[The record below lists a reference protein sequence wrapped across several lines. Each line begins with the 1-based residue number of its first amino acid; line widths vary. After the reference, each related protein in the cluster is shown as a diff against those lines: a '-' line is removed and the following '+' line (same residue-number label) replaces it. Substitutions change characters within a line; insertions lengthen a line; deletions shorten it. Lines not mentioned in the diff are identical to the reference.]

1 MRRFSLLTLTLLLF
15 TTLASA
21 QKIKNSYTGNDG
33 FSIKTQA
40 FMGFYIDQST
50 NLENIHP
57 ACPTGFNLGIE
68 FKSYQQQP
76 WLQYHNNP
84 TYGFGLSYIDFGAP
98 DVMGHAIA
106 LYPYINLNVV
116 RLKHFETKIKLATG
130 LGVVSRHYYSH
141 QNTVT
146 KPNGDIYYEEY
157 DPNWYESPKNN
168 TTFSTYLNAYLS
180 AGLVLNFPINRNFA
194 FNTEFGFFHMS
205 NGKTRVP
212 NRGINT
218 FYGGAGFIASVNPEE
233 EVEPIQFPD
242 LPYRWSLN
250 ITGSVGK
257 MHLDR
262 EDKHKFFIA
271 TFHTGA
277 IYNVNNWYG
286 VGPGVD
292 VFFNDNVNIN
302 SKNGFY
308 CTKKLDGTEMDYTF
322 TDKLRVGIGIN
333 NEFQFGRLTAMID
346 WGVYV
351 INPSRNYYQSY
362 NGGEVYQGKKRPVF
376 YKCKDVG
383 VDDGWNYIRF
393 GLKCRVW
400 DNIYLQALA
409 KTHLHICEYIEFG
422 VGYSI
427 PFISKSKRK
436 ENVIFHN
443 RKNWWKNY

>member
-1 MRRFSLLTLTLLLF
+1 MKRLSLLLLTILF
-15 TTLASA
+15 VNFVSA
-21 QKIKNSYTGNDG
+21 QKIKNSYIGNDG

-40 FMGFYIDQST
+40 FMGFYIDQSQ
-50 NLENIHP
+50 NLKNIHP
-57 ACPTGFNLGIE
+57 AAPTGFNLGVE
-68 FKSYQQQP
+68 FQSYQQQP

-98 DVMGHAIA
+98 EVMGHAIA
-106 LYPYINLNVV
+106 LYPYVNLNVV

-130 LGVVSRHYYSH
+130 LGVVSRHWYSH
-141 QNTVT
+141 PEVIN
-146 KPNGDIYYEEY
+146 PNDYN
-157 DPNWYESPKNN
+157 DPANN

-180 AGLVLNFPINRNFA
+180 AGLNLNFPITRNFA

-205 NGKTRVP
+205 NGKTSVP

-218 FYGGAGFIASVNPEE
+218 FYGGVGFIASVNPED

-250 ITGSVGK
+250 FTGSVGK

-262 EDKHKFFIA
+262 EDQHKFLIA
-271 TFHTGA
+271 TLHAGA
-277 IYNVNNWYG
+277 VYNVNNWYG

-292 VFFNDNVNIN
+292 VFFNDNVNLN

-308 CTKKLDGTEMDYTF
+308 CIKKLDGSEMEYTF
-322 TDKLRVGIGIN
+322 TDKLRVGISLN
-333 NEFQFGRLTAMID
+333 NEFQFGRLTAMLD

-351 INPSRNYYQSY
+351 VNPSRNYYQSY
-362 NGGEVYQGKKRPVF
+362 NGGEVYKEIKRPIF
-376 YKCKDVG
+376 YKCEDVG
-383 VDDGWNYIRF
+383 VDDGWNYFRF

-409 KTHLHICEYIEFG
+409 KTHMHICEYIEFG
-422 VGYSI
+422 VGYTI
-427 PFISKSKRK
+427 PFISKSKRRDDK
-436 ENVIFHN
+436 VVFHN
-443 RKNWWKNY
+443 HKNWWKNY

>member
-1 MRRFSLLTLTLLLF
+1 MRRFALFTLTMLLF
-15 TTLASA
+15 TGIVSA

-40 FMGFYIDQST
+40 FMGFYIDQSD
-50 NLENIHP
+50 NLKNIHP
-57 ACPTGFNLGIE
+57 ACPTGFNLGVE

-98 DVMGHAIA
+98 EVMGHAIA

-130 LGVVSRHYYSH
+130 LGVVSRHWYSH
-141 QNTVT
+141 PEDINNEDYNH
-146 KPNGDIYYEEY
+146 PN
-157 DPNWYESPKNN
+157 NN

-180 AGLVLNFPINRNFA
+180 AGLNLNFPINRNFA

-205 NGKTRVP
+205 NGKTSVP

-218 FYGGAGFIASVNPEE
+218 FYGGVGFIASVNPED

-250 ITGSVGK
+250 FTGSAGK
-257 MHLDR
+257 MHLNR
-262 EDKHKFFIA
+262 EDKHKFLIA
-271 TFHTGA
+271 TFHAGA
-277 IYNVNNWYG
+277 VYNVNNWYA

-292 VFFNDNVNIN
+292 VFFNDCVNTN
-302 SKNGFY
+302 SESGFY
-308 CTKKLDGTEMDYTF
+308 RKDLGEYTF
-322 TDKLRVGIGIN
+322 TDKLRVGISLN
-333 NEFQFGRLTAMID
+333 NEFQFGRLTAMLD

-351 INPSRNYYQSY
+351 VNPSRKYYTDFEGGY
-362 NGGEVYQGKKRPVF
+362 DANGVGLKKEELKRPIF

-383 VDDGWNYIRF
+383 VDDGWNYFRF

-400 DNIYLQALA
+400 DNIYVQALA

-427 PFISKSKRK
+427 PFLSKSKRK
-436 ENVIFHN
+436 ENIVFHN
-443 RKNWWKNY
+443 SKDWWKNY